1 MALINFLR
9 FNHQSGAIITDEEF
23 WTPRFRK
30 RLHIDNLHS
39 LLDDDTRK
47 LLNMEIAYGG
57 VGYPSVHQ
65 EVVVQTQRKLREIL
79 RNEASDRPVPERVR
93 DIARLAF
100 ETLQFVIRRRI
111 DQKLLFKFGFST
123 DDFNRGF
130 YEKDGTKIEI
140 KNKEI
145 RQEAQ
150 KILTAKEKD
159 ALLKPAMDAKAAVFG
174 WDASSGMT
182 GYYLDSQDGIL
193 AYNYE
198 GFEAIGS
205 GKYASG
211 MVFGTVFG
219 AKTLAMRQAG
229 FEPAE
234 GVLELIS
241 SALAAQYH
249 FKEVGGNLNFVLIS
263 AEKKDPAERYR
274 EIFDDTARLTT
285 EIVKAY
291 RFNELERDVAITL
304 IDRLLFS
311 AETWE
316 SMDRELFATVK
327 NTERFTLLLRNYKM
341 GEVDQYIL
349 PALHESEGG
358 EAAS

>member
-39 LLDDDTRK
+39 LLDDETRK

-65 EVVVQTQRKLREIL
+65 EVIVQTQRKLGQIVRGEI
-79 RNEASDRPVPERVR
+79 DRPAPERVR

-123 DDFNRGF
+123 DDFNRGY
-130 YEKDGTKIEI
+130 YEKNGVKIEI

-174 WDASSGMT
+174 WDAASGMT
-182 GYYLDSQDGIL
+182 GYFLDSQDGIL

-219 AKTLAMRQAG
+219 ARTLAMRQAG
-229 FEPAE
+229 FEPSE

-263 AEKKDPAERYR
+263 ADKTSPAERYR

-291 RFNELERDVAITL
+291 RWDELERQAALQL
-304 IDRLLFS
+304 IDRLLFCRES
-311 AETWE
+311 WE
-316 SMDRELFATVK
+316 KIDRELFAAVK
-327 NTERFTLLLRNYKM
+327 NAERFGLLLRNYKI
-341 GEVDQYIL
+341 GEIDQYIL
-349 PALHESEGG
+349 PALHGPEGG
-358 EAAS
+358 EAKS